1 MNIVVITGSY
11 YPNYSAV
18 GVCAKN
24 IVDELIHRGHQVWVI
39 CNVTS
44 LKDANLEFEG
54 AGVRYYQTKEIVL
67 RLKSKGAYRQIVRL
81 YYFLKTLFLPKS
93 IKRDT
98 ISAMEKCLDGVVADE
113 LGGNCPDLIL
123 GMVFPIE
130 SILASIEWKKRSRGQ
145 SKLIPVI
152 FDNFVENP
160 SLHRLAINR
169 KLKRRR
175 HLKLMI
181 DTFDECDCILVM
193 HNQKKYY
200 YDNGLLRPNKTIFV
214 EHPLLVP
221 PSPIVL
227 DHEEYSDSINLL
239 YSGSFLRNYV
249 VSEHLCEL
257 VKALVDADS
266 SIKAEFCVMGNDIDN
281 VVRLSKE
288 YPNSVKNY
296 GKVPM
301 SIAVEKMNSADVFL
315 CVAEK
320 KGRQMSS
327 KIFTYMSFGKPI
339 VLVYYCD
346 TDINKNVLERYP
358 LLFAI
363 RADSIKNCIP
373 ELLSFL
379 KEKGK
384 KKLSFSEVSN
394 LYKDALPAT
403 LCDYLLASCS
413 PLKHN

>member
-1 MNIVVITGSY
+1 
-11 YPNYSAV
+11 
-18 GVCAKN
+18 
-24 IVDELIHRGHQVWVI
+24 
-39 CNVTS
+39 
-44 LKDANLEFEG
+44 
-54 AGVRYYQTKEIVL
+54 
-67 RLKSKGAYRQIVRL
+67 
-81 YYFLKTLFLPKS
+81 
-93 IKRDT
+93 
-98 ISAMEKCLDGVVADE
+98 MEKCLDGVVADE

-257 VKALVDADS
+257 VKSLVDADS
-266 SIKAEFCVMGNDIDN
+266 SIKAEFCVMGNGIKSVFTRDAISGSTD
-281 VVRLSKE
+281 VEFEGKFYKTMRGFDE
-288 YPNSVKNY
+288 YLTKTYGNY
-296 GKVPM
+296 MLLPP
-301 SIAVEKMNSADVFL
+301 IEKRVSHHVFT
-315 CVAEK
+315 AYWK
-320 KGRQMSS
+320 
-327 KIFTYMSFGKPI
+327 
-339 VLVYYCD
+339 
-346 TDINKNVLERYP
+346 
-358 LLFAI
+358 
-363 RADSIKNCIP
+363 
-373 ELLSFL
+373 
-379 KEKGK
+379 
-384 KKLSFSEVSN
+384 
-394 LYKDALPAT
+394 
-403 LCDYLLASCS
+403 
-413 PLKHN
+413 